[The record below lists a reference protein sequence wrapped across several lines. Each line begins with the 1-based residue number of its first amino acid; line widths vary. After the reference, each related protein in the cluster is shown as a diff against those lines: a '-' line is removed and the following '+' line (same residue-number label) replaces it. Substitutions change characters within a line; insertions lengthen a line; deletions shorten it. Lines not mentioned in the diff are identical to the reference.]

1 MLSDKE
7 LTNQIVAAL
16 KREPSL
22 DAAQIGVMLEDG
34 VAVLTGYVRNYSEE
48 WIAARTVGRVQGVR
62 GVVDKLTIRLPE
74 VSHRPDPE
82 IERAAVDALH
92 WNDLVP
98 ADKIQVTVK
107 EGVVTLQG
115 EVDWH
120 YQRDA
125 ALKAIRHLTGVQR
138 INNQL
143 TLAPSVVPRDI
154 EADIKQAFI
163 RHAQLDAEQIY
174 VERQGS
180 KVILRG
186 VVRSLAE
193 RKDAEEVAWATPGV
207 ADVESYLVVV

>member
-22 DAAQIGVMLEDG
+22 DAAQIGVMVEDG

>member
-22 DAAQIGVMLEDG
+22 DAAQIGVMVEDG

-62 GVVDKLTIRLPE
+62 GVVDKLIIRLPE
-74 VSHRPDPE
+74 VSQRPDPE
-82 IERAAVDALH
+82 IERAAVAALH

-98 ADKIQVTVK
+98 ADRIQVTVK
-107 EGVVTLQG
+107 DGVVTLQG

-120 YQRDA
+120 YQSDA
-125 ALKAIRHLTGVQR
+125 ALKAIRHITGVQR

-143 TLAPSVVPRDI
+143 TLALSVVPRDI

>member
-22 DAAQIGVMLEDG
+22 DAAQIGVMVEDG
-34 VAVLTGYVRNYSEE
+34 VAVLTGYVRTYSEE

-74 VSHRPDPE
+74 VSQRPDAE
-82 IERAAVDALH
+82 IERAAVAALH

-98 ADKIQVTVK
+98 ADRIQVTVK
-107 EGVVTLQG
+107 DGVVTLQG

-125 ALKAIRHLTGVQR
+125 ALNAIRHLTGVQR

>member
-22 DAAQIGVMLEDG
+22 DAAQIGVMVEDG

-186 VVRSLAE
+186 VVRSLAQ

>member
-22 DAAQIGVMLEDG
+22 DAAQIGVMVEDG

-193 RKDAEEVAWATPGV
+193 RRDAEEVAWATPGV

>member
-22 DAAQIGVMLEDG
+22 DAAQIGVMVEDG

-174 VERQGS
+174 VERQGN

-186 VVRSLAE
+186 VVRSLAA

>member
-22 DAAQIGVMLEDG
+22 DAAQIGVMVEDG
-34 VAVLTGYVRNYSEE
+34 VAVLTGYVRTYSEE

-74 VSHRPDPE
+74 VSQRPDPE
-82 IERAAVDALH
+82 IERAAVAALH

-98 ADKIQVTVK
+98 ADRIQVTVK
-107 EGVVTLQG
+107 DGVVTLQG

-125 ALKAIRHLTGVQR
+125 ALNAIRHLTGVQR

>member
-186 VVRSLAE
+186 VVRSLAQ

>member
-22 DAAQIGVMLEDG
+22 DTAQIGVMVEDG

-74 VSHRPDPE
+74 VSQRPDPE
-82 IERAAVDALH
+82 IERAAVAALH